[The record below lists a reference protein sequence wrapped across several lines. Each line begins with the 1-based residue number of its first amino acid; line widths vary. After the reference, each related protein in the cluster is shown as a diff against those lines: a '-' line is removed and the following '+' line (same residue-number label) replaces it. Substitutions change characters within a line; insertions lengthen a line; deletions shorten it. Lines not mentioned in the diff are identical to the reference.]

1 MSRGTGRARPALP
14 LAPGA
19 AFSSSPVQAASPLA
33 VASPTGT
40 YLPIRVVAPVGG
52 PCQSHGPGIRVSTGC
67 TQDKMPRSAAP
78 WAPGHGGQ
86 DLEESKES
94 EQRKGTQ
101 HTGRSLDA
109 PETQPPSA
117 GPPRAPELFLSTSL
131 TPGSKHLDKTQV
143 KSEEHH
149 PDIHDA
155 RLSPSPR
162 SKLSLRHRAVPQASQ
177 TLPAPPPPSSLTN
190 GISNPQVPH
199 ARNTPVIPSTS
210 FPPPAVACQPYMPH
224 ITAKTCPESVYNPA
238 RPARTWL
245 IFTLPLSTSFT
256 TATTKLF
263 LKYKSLDLNEAVNS
277 S

>member
-1 MSRGTGRARPALP
+1 MGVPARATALASASRRAALKTKCHALLLRGRLVMVDRIWKKARSL
-14 LAPGA
+14 
-19 AFSSSPVQAASPLA
+19 SKEREHS
-33 VASPTGT
+33 T
-40 YLPIRVVAPVGG
+40 PVG
-52 PCQSHGPGIRVSTGC
+52 PLTP
-67 TQDKMPRSAAP
+67 PRLS
-78 WAPGHGGQ
+78 
-86 DLEESKES
+86 
-94 EQRKGTQ
+94 
-101 HTGRSLDA
+101 
-109 PETQPPSA
+109 PPLPA
-117 GPPRAPELFLSTSL
+117 PPRAPELFMSTSL